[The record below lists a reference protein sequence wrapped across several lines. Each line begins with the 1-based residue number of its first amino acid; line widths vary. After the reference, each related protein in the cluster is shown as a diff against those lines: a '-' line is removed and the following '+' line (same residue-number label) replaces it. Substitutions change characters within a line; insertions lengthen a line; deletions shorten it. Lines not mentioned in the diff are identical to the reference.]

1 MGYFNPESSPEYGQ
15 SAGGEGDV
23 MGEIRFESQLVFLHS
38 KITNAHRMCCALVC
52 LMASVAPAHSQSKN
66 AVFMVPGSTETEGT
80 SINEDGAIAGAYR
93 TSDGIWDGFVRALDG
108 TITTFATGDTTW
120 PYSINRK
127 GVIAGC
133 YNANTEDRG
142 FVRDVGGTLTYYEVG
157 DDSTCGFSI
166 NDKGII
172 VGRAGSDS
180 FFRSPD
186 GRITTFDPP
195 GSIGSEAMSI
205 NNRDVIAGN
214 FEDPAFVYH
223 GYLRMSNGTFTI
235 FDAPEDEI
243 SPMSIN
249 DSGEVTGVYRSS
261 RDDQYHGF
269 VRFVDGTINTF
280 DPVGSIATAPIGVNN
295 KGTVTGWYE
304 DGKYLTHGFVRSV
317 DGMIE
322 TFDITGTDGTS
333 PSAINNHGEIT
344 GSCPFGLA
352 STAGFLRGP

>member
-1 MGYFNPESSPEYGQ
+1 
-15 SAGGEGDV
+15 
-23 MGEIRFESQLVFLHS
+23 
-38 KITNAHRMCCALVC
+38 
-52 LMASVAPAHSQSKN
+52 
-66 AVFMVPGSTETEGT
+66 
-80 SINEDGAIAGAYR
+80 
-93 TSDGIWDGFVRALDG
+93 
-108 TITTFATGDTTW
+108 
-120 PYSINRK
+120 
-127 GVIAGC
+127 
-133 YNANTEDRG
+133 
-142 FVRDVGGTLTYYEVG
+142 
-157 DDSTCGFSI
+157 
-166 NDKGII
+166 
-172 VGRAGSDS
+172 
-180 FFRSPD
+180 
-186 GRITTFDPP
+186 
-195 GSIGSEAMSI
+195 
-205 NNRDVIAGN
+205 
-214 FEDPAFVYH
+214 
-223 GYLRMSNGTFTI
+223 
-235 FDAPEDEI
+235 
-243 SPMSIN
+243 MSIN